1 MSTPRLH
8 PDTVEQ
14 VRQAADI
21 VDVVAE
27 HVVLRKQG
35 RGFVGS
41 CPFHDDKSPS
51 FSVSPEKQFYY
62 CFGCGAGGN
71 VYKFLMELRKQSF
84 AEVVLDLAQR
94 YQVPVQTLAQEER
107 QELQRQLSL
116 KEQLYEVMAIAGQFY
131 AHALHQPS
139 GRHALA
145 YVQQKRGL
153 SAETLQQF
161 QLGYAP
167 GGWQTLYTYL
177 VEEKGIA
184 VELVEKAGLIVPRQ
198 NQQGHYDRFRDRLMI
213 PIHDIQSRTI
223 GFGSRT
229 LTNEEPKYLNSPE
242 TELFNKGQILF
253 GLDLARK
260 AIVQQDK
267 AIVVEGYFDVIALH
281 GAGITNAVAS
291 MGTAL
296 TSPQIRQ
303 LLRYT
308 ESKHIILN
316 FDADK
321 AGQKATERAISEV
334 EELALRGEVQLRV
347 LNLPNGKD
355 ADEFLKERNP
365 AAYQELISAAPLWLD
380 WQIQASLAGKDLQQ
394 ADQFQ
399 SVTQDIVQLL
409 GKLPNATLRTHYIH
423 RCAEFLSQGD
433 ARQTLQI
440 EDALRQQVRGQRW
453 HGRSQKWQRPI
464 DYSLR
469 ESAEAQLLR
478 IYLHCPYH
486 RQDVREALRQ
496 RDLEFTFS
504 HHRFL
509 WRQILGVEEQLADQ
523 NPEQLAHPELQINP
537 SEVDLISAL
546 QDLCTDRSQEIQQ
559 IFHLIQLTETT
570 EIEILRPTLSIR
582 TAVATLERIACEKR
596 CRHLLDMLQSALK
609 EVSREYDRRPMLD
622 DYLAQALDDV
632 SDQAEVLLAEEDQCF
647 QELADLKRLYYQE
660 KRYLQQIEQQRYITS
675 SEIPNTRSPYA
686 PLN

>member
-94 YQVPVQTLAQEER
+94 YQVPVKTLAHEER

-131 AHALHQPS
+131 SHALHQPS
-139 GRHALA
+139 GNHALA

-153 SAETLQQF
+153 SEETLQQF

-198 NQQGHYDRFRDRLMI
+198 NQQGYYDRFRDRLMI

-296 TSPQIRQ
+296 TSAQIRQ

-365 AAYQELISAAPLWLD
+365 AAYQDLISAAPLWLD

-423 RCAEFLSQGD
+423 RCAELLSQGD

-509 WRQILGVEEQLADQ
+509 WRQILGVEDQLADQ
-523 NPEQLAHPELQINP
+523 NPDQPVHPELQMSP

-546 QDLCTDRSQEIQQ
+546 QDLCTDHSQEIQQ

-609 EVSREYDRRPMLD
+609 EVSREYDQRPMLD
-622 DYLAQALDDV
+622 DYLAQALEDV

-647 QELADLKRLYYQE
+647 QELEDLKRLYYQE

-675 SEIPNTRSPYA
+675 SELPNTRS
-686 PLN
+686 LN

>member
-1 MSTPRLH
+1 
-8 PDTVEQ
+8 
-14 VRQAADI
+14 
-21 VDVVAE
+21 
-27 HVVLRKQG
+27 
-35 RGFVGS
+35 
-41 CPFHDDKSPS
+41 
-51 FSVSPEKQFYY
+51 
-62 CFGCGAGGN
+62 
-71 VYKFLMELRKQSF
+71 LRKQSF

-145 YVQQKRGL
+145 YVQQQRGL

-365 AAYQELISAAPLWLD
+365 SAYQDLISAAPLWLD

-399 SVTQDIVQLL
+399 TVTQDIVQLL

-423 RCAEFLSQGD
+423 RCAEWLSQGD

-509 WRQILGVEEQLADQ
+509 WRQILGIEEQLADQ
-523 NPEQLAHPELQINP
+523 NPEQLAHPELQLNP

-559 IFHLIQLTETT
+559 IFHLIQLSETT

-609 EVSREYDRRPMLD
+609 EVSREYDQKPMLD
-622 DYLAQALDDV
+622 DYLAQALEDV